1 VRFDGHFACL
11 TYHVIGDDTSQYAIR
26 ESQLRNHL
34 AFLKSEGYLIDDFE
48 GLEATLA
55 LNRCIASRYVIL
67 TIDDG
72 HESSMRA
79 AEVLQAYGC
88 RATFFLT
95 RDRCLNKQHFIREL
109 QIRELRKAGFSVGT
123 HGTTHRKLTF
133 MPAETCTIELSE
145 SKEWLED
152 VVGEPVRYMAAPG
165 GYINGRVLRLA
176 YKSGYVLIGT
186 CREKI
191 NLLETTTLPGTVHR
205 VNIRQHFSID
215 DLCSAVNGHVAFY
228 TWRQIRAAALVIP
241 KQVLR

>member
-1 VRFDGHFACL
+1 MRCVNHFACL
-11 TYHVIGDDTSQYAIR
+11 TYHVIGNDPSQYAIT
-26 ESQLRNHL
+26 ELQLQNHL
-34 AFLKSEGYLIDDFE
+34 AFLKSEGCQIDDFE
-48 GLEATLA
+48 GLETTLA
-55 LNRCIASRYVIL
+55 SGRPIASRYVIL

-79 AEVLQAYGC
+79 EEVLQANGC

-95 RDRCLNKQHFIREL
+95 RDRCLNKQHFIREA
-109 QIRELRKAGFSVGT
+109 QIRELRKAGFSLGT

-133 MPAETCTIELSE
+133 MPPEACALELSE
-145 SKEWLED
+145 SKEWLEN
-152 VVGEPVRYMAAPG
+152 VVGEGVRYMAAPG
-165 GYINGRVLRLA
+165 GYINNRVLRLA

-191 NLLETTTLPGTVHR
+191 NSLETTFLPGTVNR
-205 VNIRQHFSID
+205 VNIRQHFSIGN
-215 DLCSAVNGHVAFY
+215 LFEAVDGNVAFY

>member
-1 VRFDGHFACL
+1 VRSDGHFACL

-34 AFLKSEGYLIDDFE
+34 AFLKSEGYQIDDFE
-48 GLEATLA
+48 GLETTLVSK
-55 LNRCIASRYVIL
+55 RRIASRYVIC

-72 HESSMRA
+72 HESSLRA
-79 AEVLQAYGC
+79 AEVLQAYGG

-95 RDRCLNKQHFIREL
+95 RDRCLNKQHFIRES
-109 QIRELRKAGFSVGT
+109 QIRELCKAGFSVGT

-133 MPAETCTIELSE
+133 LPAEECAAELNE

-152 VVGEPVRYMAAPG
+152 VVGEAVRYMAAPG

-176 YKSGYVLIGT
+176 YKSGYALIGT
-186 CREKI
+186 CWEKM
-191 NLLETTTLPGTVHR
+191 NSLETTTLPGTVNR

-215 DLCSAVNGHVAFY
+215 DLCSAVSGHVAFY
-228 TWRQIRAAALVIP
+228 KWRQIRAAALAIP